1 MTVGTYSI
9 DLNGEGLRIGV
20 VQSRF
25 NEDICHG
32 LLSACLTEL
41 RRLGVAANDILHVTV
56 PGALEIPL
64 ALLKMAESQQF
75 DALIAI
81 GAVVRGETYHFDL
94 VANESAAGITRVGLN
109 FNIPIAN
116 GILTTEDE
124 EQAEVRMVEKGTEA
138 ACMAV
143 EMANLVMSLDEDLMS
158 EDAGE

>member
-41 RRLGVAANDILHVTV
+41 RRLGVAANDIFHVTV